1 MTPQNEPTKQ
11 EIKLQEEI
19 EILEKKIALTGS
31 GETFLP
37 L

>member
-1 MTPQNEPTKQ
+1 MDKETEK
-11 EIKLQEEI
+11 IDLKLTEI